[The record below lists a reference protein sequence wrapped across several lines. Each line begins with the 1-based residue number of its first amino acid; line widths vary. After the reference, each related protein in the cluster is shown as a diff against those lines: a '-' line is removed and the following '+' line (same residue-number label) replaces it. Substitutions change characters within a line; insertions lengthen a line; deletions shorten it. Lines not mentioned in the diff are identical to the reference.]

1 VAALITGAV
10 LLARVGLSNAIMEL
24 HVESEQLARSIEA
37 ERAEGSRLEVQYAV
51 ATSPSTIQ
59 EVAATQLN
67 MHPDPQVE
75 YLRIQ
80 TGE

>member
-1 VAALITGAV
+1 

-24 HVESEQLARSIEA
+24 QVESEQLTRSIEA

-80 TGE
+80 TEG